1 MMLGIINM
9 MIIPVTIKETMIHV
23 FQNSS
28 RLVDDLWLNHLWCS
42 RVQSLKDSNI
52 SCRIIVGGV
61 WWDCLG
67 GVHNRLAGELEKSE
81 PLHRPSRVP
90 HIGIGMRTIDENKIH
105 LRTLCKP
112 VKHRRKHSKHIS
124 GNTSSK
130 NQSRQLKP
138 FTRFSSLSR
147 SLDPHLILCFVKN
160 QDFVLQRMKISDQ
173 SVSHLVSHFRLAS
186 NLARSHVLRNHCQ
199 HCTCSFKRCS
209 HHLGE
214 LSSSWQC
221 GGRQGTVFLYLQALS
236 QCQPLYEFAEPA

>member
-1 MMLGIINM
+1 M
-9 MIIPVTIKETMIHV
+9 TKKETMIHV

-52 SCRIIVGGV
+52 SCRIIWGGV

-124 GNTSSK
+124 GNTSPK

-138 FTRFSSLSR
+138 FTRVFSLSR

-173 SVSHLVSHFRLAS
+173 SFSHLLFHISDQPAIWQGAMSAQSLSA
-186 NLARSHVLRNHCQ
+186 L
-199 HCTCSFKRCS
+199 
-209 HHLGE
+209 HL
-214 LSSSWQC
+214 
-221 GGRQGTVFLYLQALS
+221 
-236 QCQPLYEFAEPA
+236 